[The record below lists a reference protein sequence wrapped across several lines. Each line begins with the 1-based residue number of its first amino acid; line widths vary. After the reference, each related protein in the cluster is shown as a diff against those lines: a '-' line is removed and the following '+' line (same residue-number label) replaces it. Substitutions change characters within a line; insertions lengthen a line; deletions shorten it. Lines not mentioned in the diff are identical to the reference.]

1 MTATFIRSA
10 LVFVML
16 LAVRAWADD
25 ARQAEQPKPDKDGF
39 YSLFDGKS
47 LDGWKVGKNADS
59 WSVQDGMIVVHGPG
73 PSHLFYE
80 GPVHNHDFKDF
91 HLKSTLMTFPSANS
105 GIYFHTKYQESNW
118 PDQGFEAQ
126 VNATHSDWKKT
137 GSLYDVVN
145 IRDPHHQDNK
155 FFLYEIIVKGN
166 HVELKVDGT
175 TVCDWTQPEG
185 FKAPQGHSGR
195 FLQHGTFA
203 LQGHDPGSKVYFKDI
218 RVKPLDE

>member
-1 MTATFIRSA
+1 MKTTLSR
-10 LVFVML
+10 
-16 LAVRAWADD
+16 LAVVVVIFFGIRASADD

-91 HLKSTLMTFPSANS
+91 HLKAMVETFPNANS

-126 VNATHSDWKKT
+126 VNATHGDWKKT

-175 TVCDWTQPEG
+175 TVCDWTQPAD

>member
-1 MTATFIRSA
+1 MNTTLTRTA
-10 LVFVML
+10 VFFLMVFGT
-16 LAVRAWADD
+16 RAWTDD
-25 ARQAEQPKPDKDGF
+25 ARAADQPKPDKDGF
-39 YSLFDGKS
+39 FSLFDGKS

-91 HLKSTLMTFPSANS
+91 HLKATLMTFPNANS

-155 FFLYEIIVKGN
+155 FFVYEIIVKGN

-185 FKAPQGHSGR
+185 FQSAARARWPFPPARHIRPARTRPGQQGLFQGHPRQAAG
-195 FLQHGTFA
+195 
-203 LQGHDPGSKVYFKDI
+203 
-218 RVKPLDE
+218 